1 MNSFFAQLDDHTALG
16 VLRSI
21 VQHELAPSSSAHS
34 LDSAAIE
41 SLGAQVE
48 AAHVSKA
55 VRDGDIAKSALQL
68 LASEDPEMQQ
78 RIEALADTRIEQF
91 LDPVTG
97 GLLLTTA
104 VAIVLQTKFD
114 LRYDKTGWNF
124 QLSKPTVSLKDFKDL
139 VSKLMSWWPHQ

>member
-1 MNSFFAQLDDHTALG
+1 MNSFLPQLDDHTALG

-78 RIEALADTRIEQF
+78 RIEALPT
-91 LDPVTG
+91 LDRAIPRSCHWRTSAA
-97 GLLLTTA
+97 TA
-104 VAIVLQTKFD
+104 VAIVLQTKID
-114 LRYDKTGWNF
+114 LRYDKTSWNF